1 MRHNRPAVLALCVA
15 LAMTALSACSSGNKN
30 TSNFSQAPGASSER
44 SRPSSRREEEPD
56 YEESAKLNVSLGQAY
71 LAKGQLELAMEKLK
85 KAVLLNPKSSDAH
98 TLLGVLY
105 EQINK
110 DKLAEEHYVR
120 ALKLTPETGASN
132 NNMGRF
138 LCARQRFAEA
148 DKNFIAALADPFYK
162 NPETALLNRATC
174 AMRWGKRDIAEESLR
189 KVLQTYPENTTAL
202 LQMALLAFEDK
213 QFMRARA
220 FLERHL
226 SGAPAAPDTLMLGL
240 KVETQLG
247 DRRAVERYRRR
258 LMAEFPNSEQAVHA
272 AKATQ
277 TP

>member
-1 MRHNRPAVLALCVA
+1 MRRSSLAMLAACVA
-15 LAMTALSACSSGNKN
+15 FATTALAGCSAGKN
-30 TSNFSQAPGASSER
+30 TSNFSQGPGASSEQSR
-44 SRPSSRREEEPD
+44 SASRREEKPD

-71 LAKGQLELAMEKLK
+71 LGKGQLELAMEKLK
-85 KAVLLNPKSSDAH
+85 KAVLLNPKSNDAH

-120 ALKLTPETGASN
+120 ALKLTPESGASN
-132 NNMGRF
+132 NNLGRF
-138 LCARQRFAEA
+138 LCARQRFVEA
-148 DKNFIAALADPFYK
+148 DKNFIVALADPFYK

-189 KVLQTYPENTTAL
+189 KVLQTFPENTTAL
-202 LQMALLAFEDK
+202 LQMALLAFEDE
-213 QFMRARA
+213 QYMRARA

-226 SGAPAAPDTLMLGL
+226 SGSPAAPDTLMLGL
-240 KVETQLG
+240 KIETKLG
-247 DRRAVERYRRR
+247 DRRAVENYRRR
-258 LMAEFPNSEQAVHA
+258 LVAEFPDSEQAA
-272 AKATQ
+272 YATKATL